1 MVWGEDK
8 LSDNKAEKIIDLAFG
23 VLDLAATGGI
33 PILSSIKE
41 TAKCIKDIPNEIFLI
56 IIYFRFNQFFYH
68 FFCCYLIKLDRFIK
82 AITSNDEKGVIS
94 FKKMYRK
101 KYFDN
106 EDVRLEHIKWL
117 MIKIDSFNEDKKAEW
132 MGVLFKQ
139 YIEEKLDWKRFCVF
153 VNALEFLLVQ
163 DVETLLS
170 SNFEVSEYK
179 TDLDLTQV
187 YKQAKNG
194 KIEKEDNA
202 TPLNLI
208 KIDRGIYLRLLSV
221 GLASISG
228 ATLSLVQMPDIIK
241 VPLDKDLELMIR
253 ILSNY

>member
-8 LSDNKAEKIIDLAFG
+8 LSDNKAEKIIDLTLC
-23 VLDLAATGGI
+23 VLDLTATGGI

-56 IIYFRFNQFFYH
+56 
-68 FFCCYLIKLDRFIK
+68 KLDRFIK
-82 AITSNDEKGVIS
+82 AVTSNDEKNVLS
-94 FKKMYRK
+94 FRKLYKK
-101 KYFDN
+101 KYLNND
-106 EDVRLEHIKWL
+106 EVRLEHIKWL

-132 MGVLFKQ
+132 MGILFKW
-139 YIEEKLDWKRFCVF
+139 YIEEKLEWKRFCIF

-163 DVETLLS
+163 DVETLLA
-170 SNFEVSEYK
+170 SNFEVSEYN
-179 TDLDLTQV
+179 TDLDLTQD

-194 KIEKEDNA
+194 KIKKEDNA
-202 TPLNLI
+202 TPLNSI
-208 KIDRGIYLRLLSV
+208 EIDRGIYLRLLSV

-253 ILSNY
+253 ILSNF

>member
-1 MVWGEDK
+1 MWYGEEDK
-8 LSDNKAEKIIDLAFG
+8 LSDNKAEKIIDLTLC
-23 VLDLAATGGI
+23 VLDLTATGGI

-56 IIYFRFNQFFYH
+56 
-68 FFCCYLIKLDRFIK
+68 KLDRFIK
-82 AITSNDEKGVIS
+82 AVTSNDEKDVLS
-94 FKKMYRK
+94 FRKLYKK
-101 KYFDN
+101 KYLNND
-106 EDVRLEHIKWL
+106 EVRLEHIKWL
-117 MIKIDSFNEDKKAEW
+117 MIKIDSFNEEKKAEW
-132 MGVLFKQ
+132 MGILFKW
-139 YIEEKLDWKRFCVF
+139 YIEEKLEWKRFCIF

-163 DVETLLS
+163 DVETLLT
-170 SNFEVSEYK
+170 SNFEVSEYN
-179 TDLDLTQV
+179 TDLDLTQD

-194 KIEKEDNA
+194 KIKKEDNA

-208 KIDRGIYLRLLSV
+208 EIDRGIYLRLLSV

-253 ILSNY
+253 ILSNF

>member
-1 MVWGEDK
+1 MWYGEEDK
-8 LSDNKAEKIIDLAFG
+8 LSDNKAEKIIDLTLC
-23 VLDLAATGGI
+23 VLDLTATGGI

-56 IIYFRFNQFFYH
+56 
-68 FFCCYLIKLDRFIK
+68 KLERFIK
-82 AITSNDEKGVIS
+82 AVTSNDEKDVLS
-94 FKKMYRK
+94 FRKLYKK
-101 KYFDN
+101 KYLNND
-106 EDVRLEHIKWL
+106 EVRLEHIKWL

-132 MGVLFKQ
+132 MGILFKW
-139 YIEEKLDWKRFCVF
+139 YIEEKLEWKRFCIF

-163 DVETLLS
+163 DVETLLT
-170 SNFEVSEYK
+170 SNFEVSEYN
-179 TDLDLTQV
+179 TDLDLTQD

-194 KIEKEDNA
+194 KIKKEDNA

-208 KIDRGIYLRLLSV
+208 EIDRGIYLRLLSV

-241 VPLDKDLELMIR
+241 VPLDKDLELMIS
-253 ILSNY
+253 ILSNF

>member
-1 MVWGEDK
+1 M
-8 LSDNKAEKIIDLAFG
+8 SDSKAEKIIDLTLC
-23 VLDLAATGGI
+23 VLDLTATGGI

-56 IIYFRFNQFFYH
+56 
-68 FFCCYLIKLDRFIK
+68 KLDRFIK
-82 AITSNDEKGVIS
+82 AVTSNDEKDILS
-94 FKKMYRK
+94 FRKLYKK
-101 KYFDN
+101 KYLNND
-106 EDVRLEHIKWL
+106 EVRLEHIKWL

-132 MGVLFKQ
+132 MGILFKW
-139 YIEEKLDWKRFCVF
+139 YIEEKLEWKRFCIF

-170 SNFEVSEYK
+170 SNFEVSEYN
-179 TDLDLTQV
+179 TDLDLTQA

-202 TPLNLI
+202 TPLNSI

-253 ILSNY
+253 ILSNF